1 MTDKSVIP
9 LVMVT
14 KYDPRISG
22 DIQDTLSMNR
32 SAMLQHTKMTDK
44 SVISLVMVTKY
55 NPRIR
60 GLKRKLLKHWNIISK
75 DKYCKN
81 VFKNEPILAYKK
93 HKNIT
98 DMLISSRIR
107 N

>member
-1 MTDKSVIP
+1 MERGYKENEIDPTIHDTLSMNRTAMLQHNKMTDKSVIP

-14 KYDPRISG
+14 KYE
-22 DIQDTLSMNR
+22 
-32 SAMLQHTKMTDK
+32 
-44 SVISLVMVTKY
+44 
-55 NPRIR
+55 PRIR